1 MNYKQAKIADSAKVA
16 KETVLVGNITIGE
29 ESTVLFFTAMRCEG
43 EESIVIGNQSNIQEN
58 CTIHVD
64 EGNSVKIGDGVTVG
78 HNSVIH
84 GCQIGDNSMIGM
96 GSVVMNG
103 AKIGNHCLIGAGSL
117 VTQNTV
123 IPDRSLV
130 MGSPARVKRTLTED
144 EIKYLEGRICRS
156 RKAASR
162 RWDTLRISKKWKVW
176 NETWN
181 KRCGKSSGSFSH
193 NSIQGIK

>member
-64 EGNSVKIGDGVTVG
+64 EGNRVTVG

-144 EIKYLEGRICRS
+144 EIKYLEGS
-156 RKAASR
+156 REEYVEVGKL
-162 RWDTLRISKKWKVW
+162 LR
-176 NETWN
+176 ED
-181 KRCGKSSGSFSH
+181 
-193 NSIQGIK
+193 GIL

>member
-84 GCQIGDNSMIGM
+84 GCQIGDNSMIG
-96 GSVVMNG
+96 
-103 AKIGNHCLIGAGSL
+103 AGSL

-144 EIKYLEGRICRS
+144 EIKYLEGS
-156 RKAASR
+156 REEYVEVGKL
-162 RWDTLRISKKWKVW
+162 LR
-176 NETWN
+176 ED
-181 KRCGKSSGSFSH
+181 
-193 NSIQGIK
+193 GIL

>member
-1 MNYKQAKIADSAKVA
+1 MNYGKVKIADSAKVA

-64 EGNSVKIGDGVTVG
+64 EGNSV
-78 HNSVIH
+78 IH

-96 GSVVMNG
+96 GSVIMNG
-103 AKIGNHCLIGAGSL
+103 AKIGDHCLIGAGSL

-123 IPDRSLV
+123 IPERSLV

-144 EIKYLEGRICRS
+144 EIKYLEGS
-156 RKAASR
+156 REEYVEVGR
-162 RWDTLRISKKWKVW
+162 MLR
-176 NETWN
+176 ED
-181 KRCGKSSGSFSH
+181 
-193 NSIQGIK
+193 GIL

>member
-1 MNYKQAKIADSAKVA
+1 MNYGQVKIADTAKVA
-16 KETVLVGNITIGE
+16 KETVFVGNITIGE
-29 ESTVLFFTAMRCEG
+29 ESTVLFFTAMRAEG
-43 EESIVIGNQSNIQEN
+43 KESIVIGNQSNIQEN

-64 EGNSVKIGDGVTVG
+64 EGNSVTIGDGVTVG

-123 IPDRSLV
+123 I
-130 MGSPARVKRTLTED
+130 
-144 EIKYLEGRICRS
+144 KYLDGS
-156 RKAASR
+156 REEYVEVGKM
-162 RWDTLRISKKWKVW
+162 LR
-176 NETWN
+176 ED
-181 KRCGKSSGSFSH
+181 
-193 NSIQGIK
+193 GIL

>member
-96 GSVVMNG
+96 GSVDMNG

-144 EIKYLEGRICRS
+144 EIKYLEGS
-156 RKAASR
+156 REEYVEVGKL
-162 RWDTLRISKKWKVW
+162 LR
-176 NETWN
+176 ED
-181 KRCGKSSGSFSH
+181 
-193 NSIQGIK
+193 GIL

>member
-84 GCQIGDNSMIGM
+84 GCQIGDNSMIGI
-96 GSVVMNG
+96 GICCYEWSKRSV
-103 AKIGNHCLIGAGSL
+103 IHCLIGAGSL

-144 EIKYLEGRICRS
+144 EIKYLEGS
-156 RKAASR
+156 REEYVEVGKL
-162 RWDTLRISKKWKVW
+162 LR
-176 NETWN
+176 ED
-181 KRCGKSSGSFSH
+181 
-193 NSIQGIK
+193 GIL

>member
-16 KETVLVGNITIGE
+16 KETVLVGDITIGE

-84 GCQIGDNSMIGM
+84 GCQIGDNFMIGM
-96 GSVVMNG
+96 GSLYFV
-103 AKIGNHCLIGAGSL
+103 LQDFL
-117 VTQNTV
+117 
-123 IPDRSLV
+123 PRSSREEYEEVGKLL
-130 MGSPARVKRTLTED
+130 RED
-144 EIKYLEGRICRS
+144 
-156 RKAASR
+156 
-162 RWDTLRISKKWKVW
+162 
-176 NETWN
+176 
-181 KRCGKSSGSFSH
+181 
-193 NSIQGIK
+193 GIL

>member
-16 KETVLVGNITIGE
+16 KETVLVGDITIGE

-64 EGNSVKIGDGVTVG
+64 EGNSVK
-78 HNSVIH
+78 
-84 GCQIGDNSMIGM
+84 IGM

-144 EIKYLEGRICRS
+144 EIKYLEGS
-156 RKAASR
+156 REEYVEVGKL
-162 RWDTLRISKKWKVW
+162 LR
-176 NETWN
+176 ED
-181 KRCGKSSGSFSH
+181 
-193 NSIQGIK
+193 GIL

>member
-84 GCQIGDNSMIGM
+84 GSYNFPVYYSDFRLQW
-96 GSVVMNG
+96 
-103 AKIGNHCLIGAGSL
+103 
-117 VTQNTV
+117 
-123 IPDRSLV
+123 
-130 MGSPARVKRTLTED
+130 TL
-144 EIKYLEGRICRS
+144 LLHS
-156 RKAASR
+156 A
-162 RWDTLRISKKWKVW
+162 LL
-176 NETWN
+176 
-181 KRCGKSSGSFSH
+181 
-193 NSIQGIK
+193 

>member
-29 ESTVLFFTAMRCEG
+29 ESTVLFFTVMRCEG
-43 EESIVIGNQSNIQEN
+43 EESIVIGNQSN
-58 CTIHVD
+58 VD

-144 EIKYLEGRICRS
+144 EIKYLEGS
-156 RKAASR
+156 REEYVEVGKL
-162 RWDTLRISKKWKVW
+162 LR
-176 NETWN
+176 ED
-181 KRCGKSSGSFSH
+181 
-193 NSIQGIK
+193 GIL